1 MLQKA
6 YLPKKVQSATNL
18 QELLLDLKLLV
29 RVNRCIQISKVR
41 ILLKQKAFIDARAN
55 IFVHWNNSAYQLQ
68 LKIDMHKYS
77 MYFIK
82 LRENLLDNY
91 Y

>member
-6 YLPKKVQSATNL
+6 YLPNKVQSATNL

-41 ILLKQKAFIDARAN
+41 IQLKQKAFIDARAN
-55 IFVHWNNSAYQLQ
+55 IFVHWNNSAYQLL
-68 LKIDMHKYS
+68 LKIDAQVFYVFYK
-77 MYFIK
+77 IK
-82 LRENLLDNY
+82 NQNIQIIKA
-91 Y
+91 